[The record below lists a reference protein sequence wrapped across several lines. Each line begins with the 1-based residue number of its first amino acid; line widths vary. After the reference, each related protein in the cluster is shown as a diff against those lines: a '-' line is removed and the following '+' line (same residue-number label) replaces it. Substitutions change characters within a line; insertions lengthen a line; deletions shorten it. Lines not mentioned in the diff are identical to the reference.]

1 MDHQHALTSLAIML
15 AAAFI
20 GGAVFQRLKQPALV
34 GYIIVGIILG
44 PSVLGLVEER
54 ENIAFMAELGILL
67 LLFIAAM
74 ELDLHNFKKVARV
87 SIITC
92 VIQIA
97 VGLGVMLLI
106 AALLDWPLNRAIL
119 FGFAVSL
126 SSTAVALK
134 ILDDTGLTKTRIGE
148 KSIGILVSQD
158 IAVIPMI
165 LIIGALNTS
174 EGFNYIGLVKLAIAM
189 VLMVVIIFLFT
200 KKPKFFSKFWS
211 IFEKLHDQTMHGQTA
226 VTGLALCF
234 TAAAIAGV
242 LGLSAAYGAFLAGL
256 VVGNTVNHKKLEAHT
271 KPIFDVMIMVFF
283 LSIGLLIDL
292 QFLKE
297 HFLIVALLLFVTML
311 IKTILNISV
320 LRWQGMDKNE
330 AYVTGAVL
338 GQVGEFSFILAAMG
352 LAAGTIFEED
362 YKYVVAIISLSLL
375 VTPIWLYAVKRF
387 KLLQNMTFKRRKKNV
402 PNSPM

>member
-1 MDHQHALTSLAIML
+1 MDHHHALTHLAIVL

-20 GGAVFQRLKQPALV
+20 GGALFQRLKQPALV

-44 PSVLGLVEER
+44 PSVLGVVEDED
-54 ENIAFMAELGILL
+54 NIAFMAELGILL

-87 SIITC
+87 SVITC
-92 VIQIA
+92 AVQIFF
-97 VGLGVMLLI
+97 GLATMF
-106 AALLDWPLNRAIL
+106 ALSFFLEWPVNRAIL
-119 FGFAVSL
+119 LGFAVSL

-165 LIIGALNTS
+165 LIIGALSTS
-174 EGFNYIGLVKLAIAM
+174 SGFNYGGLVKLALAILFM
-189 VLMVVIIFLFT
+189 VAVIILLTKRPKLFD
-200 KKPKFFSKFWS
+200 KIWEKFETIKATAM
-211 IFEKLHDQTMHGQTA
+211 KGQTA
-226 VTGLALCF
+226 VTGLAFCF
-234 TAAAIAGV
+234 VAAALAG
-242 LGLSAAYGAFLAGL
+242 LYGLSAAYGAFVAGL
-256 VVGNTVNHKKLEAHT
+256 IIGNTVNHKKLEAQV

-292 QFLKE
+292 QFLKD
-297 HFLIVALLLFVTML
+297 HFLIVILLLFATML
-311 IKTILNISV
+311 IKTIVNITT
-320 LRWQGMDKNE
+320 LQILGMERKE

-352 LAAGTIFEED
+352 LASGTIQEEG

-375 VTPIWLYAVKRF
+375 VTPFWLYGVKKF
-387 KLLQNMTFKRRKKNV
+387 KVLNQMKFLHRKKNH